1 MFKLLLIWRYF
12 LKRRVAWLAVVAVA
26 MIVLM
31 VVVVLS
37 VMGGLLADVKQHNHD
52 WSGDII
58 ISRASAVGFPQ
69 YEAFQSLLRQQSC
82 IAETTPVVR
91 SFGLWYTS
99 PAELIGIR
107 PASFSGVTQFSQS
120 LYLKPDL
127 LTNPGALAASPGGK
141 PGCIIGHI
149 AGSGFSSKKAIQQ
162 AYSESPGSHFIEEI
176 PVTIFALNSRGRLT
190 GSLAGEHGSFIVVD
204 ISETGLVDIDFSA
217 RYVDFDVLQKLCWMD
232 GSDGSPARTS
242 EIRIKLKEGENL
254 EKSRQLIATL
264 WQDFV
269 SLQSESDRRLLA
281 DVRVQDWQTFRRSFV
296 APVENEKS
304 MMTLV
309 FSLLSF
315 VAIFIIFAIF
325 YMIVTEKIKDLG
337 ILKSVGGSGSALAQV
352 FLGYGALIGLIGAGF
367 GGLLGA
373 MIVRYSNEILVGI
386 NRSIDWVNSLSESWQ
401 LRNIMIWDP
410 EMYAITS
417 IPNQIDFAQVGF
429 IMLAAIASSLLGA
442 IIPARRAAGLPVVN
456 SLRAD

>member
-12 LKRRVAWLAVVAVA
+12 LKRRVAWLAVVAIA

-37 VMGGLLADVKQHNHD
+37 VMGGLLADTKKRNHD

-82 IAETTPVVR
+82 IAKTTPVVR
-91 SFGLWYTS
+91 SFGLWNTS

-107 PASFSGVTQFSQS
+107 PASFSGVTQFAQT

-127 LTNPGALAASPGGK
+127 LTNPSALAASPGGK
-141 PGCIIGHI
+141 PGSIIGHI

-162 AYSESPGSHFIEEI
+162 ASRENPGFHFFEEI

-190 GSLAGEHGSFIVVD
+190 GSLAGERGNFIDVD
-204 ISETGLVDIDFSA
+204 FSETGLVDIDFNA
-217 RYVDFDVLQKLCWMD
+217 LYVDFDILQKLCWMD
-232 GSDGSPARTS
+232 GSDGMPARTS
-242 EIRIKLKEGENL
+242 EIRIKLKEGEDL
-254 EKSRQLIATL
+254 EQSRQQIAAL
-264 WQDFV
+264 WQEFI
-269 SLQSESDRRLLA
+269 SLQSELDRRLLV
-281 DVRVQDWQTFRRSFV
+281 DVRVQDWLTFRRSFV

-309 FSLLSF
+309 FSLLSL

-352 FLGYGALIGLIGAGF
+352 FLGYGLLIGLIGAGF
-367 GGLLGA
+367 GGLLGSL
-373 MIVRYSNEILVGI
+373 IVRYSNEILLSI
-386 NRSIDWVNSLSESWQ
+386 NRSLDWVNSLSDSWQ
-401 LRNIMIWDP
+401 LGNIMIWDP

-429 IMLAAIASSLLGA
+429 IMLAAIVSSLLGA
-442 IIPARRAAGLPVVN
+442 IIPACRAAGLPVVN
-456 SLRAD
+456 SLRAE